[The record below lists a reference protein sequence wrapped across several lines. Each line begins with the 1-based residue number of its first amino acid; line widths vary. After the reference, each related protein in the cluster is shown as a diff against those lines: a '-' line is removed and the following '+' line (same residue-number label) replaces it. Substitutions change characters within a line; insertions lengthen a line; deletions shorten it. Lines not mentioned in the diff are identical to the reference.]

1 MPRNN
6 CSLDASVLRIN
17 DGDPVKVTFLNA
29 DNNGHFIGFYV
40 MADGAFQEIKT
51 LFANAGR
58 EALIPGV
65 SSVFLGSRLNGKI
78 PVFFVIENGYFLNR
92 DASWFQEAVNGHGG
106 FWLFLKPASSE
117 DAFPLLDQGKIVWST
132 KDGASLEPAEPADQE
147 TASPVLVWQ
156 SNSGRVSVVKGK
168 IFHSTGYGLRKWL
181 NPDQWHRFMMT
192 PQNDG
197 SSVELDFIDLV
208 SGKKELSLNLQIG
221 ERNFGAL
228 MTNRILCASGMPE
241 FQSPVLSVT
250 VDIPDEFEDTLYVD
264 GFENE
269 KTLSVADSMF
279 TVTGAGT
286 NHLKIEGK
294 ASADVYSAVLSAV
307 KVGTEASALAES
319 DVKLTFRTEKDETV
333 VTGRIDILSER
344 VQKPFAP
351 AGLSLPEKIP
361 VINRG
366 ASIPSLPVSLPDT
379 LLSPVVKEQTTDD
392 LPAFLKQP
400 VPSPAALTVPANG
413 KTVLITGG
421 ASLTGQLIAHAF
433 AASGY
438 NVIIHC
444 NTAVAQATRLVGE
457 LQQKYQIKSAYF
469 RADFNSYEET
479 ADMISALMKTY
490 GAVDV
495 VVSNTFFRTK
505 EETAQSW
512 ETNTAVNLRAPFL
525 LIRSLAAA
533 LPKGREGTFVCVF
546 QEASR
551 DFSSYALSCSC
562 LPEMIARAA
571 EAYQDKVRINGLS
584 VIGEITGESQR
595 AKISES
601 VRFLA
606 QIPVV
611 SGQTVKLDIGISA
624 GKKTSLF

>member
-1 MPRNN
+1 MG
-6 CSLDASVLRIN
+6 CLDASVLRIN
-17 DGDPVKVTFLNA
+17 DGAPVKVTFLNA
-29 DNNGHFIGFYV
+29 DNNGHFAGFYV

-65 SSVFLGSRLNGKI
+65 SSVFLGSRLNGKT
-78 PVFFVIENGYFLNR
+78 PVFFVIENGYSLNR
-92 DASWFQEAVNGHGG
+92 DAPWFQEAVTGHGG

-117 DAFPLLDQGKIVWST
+117 DAFPLLDRGKIVWST
-132 KDGASLEPAEPADQE
+132 KDGASFEPAEPADQA

-168 IFHSTGYGLRKWL
+168 IFHSTGYGLREWL
-181 NPDQWHRFMMT
+181 NPDQWHRFLMT
-192 PQNDG
+192 PQNDD

-228 MTNRILCASGMPE
+228 MTNRVLCATGMPD

-269 KTLSVADSMF
+269 KTLSAADLTF
-279 TVTGAGT
+279 AVIGAGS

-294 ASADVYSAVLSAV
+294 APADVYSAVLSAV
-307 KVGTEASALAES
+307 KVGTEASAPAKS
-319 DVKLTFRTEKDETV
+319 DVKLTFKTEKEEIV
-333 VTGRIDILSER
+333 VSGRIDILSEQ
-344 VQKPFAP
+344 VCQPFSP
-351 AGLSLPEKIP
+351 TGLPLPEKIP
-361 VINRG
+361 VTSKVTS
-366 ASIPSLPVSLPDT
+366 APVVPASLPEVR
-379 LLSPVVKEQTTDD
+379 LSPVVKEQTDD

-400 VPSPAALTVPANG
+400 ISSPAALTVPANG

-421 ASLTGQLIAHAF
+421 AGRTGQLIAHGF

-457 LQQKYQIKSAYF
+457 LQQKYHVKAAYF

-490 GAVDV
+490 GEVDV
-495 VVSNTFFRTK
+495 VISNTFFHAK

-525 LIRSLAAA
+525 LIRSFAAA

-546 QEASR
+546 QGASR
-551 DFSSYALSCSC
+551 DFSSYTLSCVC
-562 LPEMIARAA
+562 LPEVITRAA
-571 EAYQDKVRINGLS
+571 EAYQDKIRVNGLS
-584 VIGEITGESQR
+584 IIGEITEEVQR

-611 SGQTVKLDIGISA
+611 SGQTVKLDIGMSA